1 MQATQTVRVEV
12 EGIVHSGVS
21 KSNKPYFIL
30 STYVTLPG
38 LKHPQACN
46 LFSDKTL
53 MPGDYEAPLVF
64 SIEDKRPAAQ
74 IDLAAAQPARAAA
87 ASRAQATA

>member
-1 MQATQTVRVEV
+1 MQTVKVEV

-30 STYVTLPG
+30 ATYVTLPG

-46 LFSDKTL
+46 LFSDKVL
-53 MPGDYEAPLVF
+53 DRGDYEAPLVF

-74 IDLAAAQPARAAA
+74 IDLTAAHPVRAAA
-87 ASRAQATA
+87 ASRPAA